1 MDTLNIKKYFYQIL
15 SIFAAL
21 LLAFSIAQIPVQA
34 AAKPGTVK
42 LSSVKVV
49 DYNKINIKWKK
60 TSGTTNYIIYYKEA
74 GSKKWIKIKTLDN
87 TKSSYTHTSSKK
99 YPIVVG
105 QKYTYTIKAYNKNT
119 KKSGRYNKTGLTT
132 RTVPATVYGLGAGL
146 TGDNTV
152 NVSWNPAGGTTHY
165 VIYRKAN
172 DSAPSKIATI
182 SSKYTKYEDK
192 NPVEGVTNTY
202 FVFGYSSKFKVY
214 GDGSNTGVSIKVK
227 KKVTPTPEPTS
238 KPENPGDDNNDNNHG
253 DDDDDFDDPVDPIAM
268 ASEVLRLTNIE
279 RAKEGAQP
287 LKYNKALQDAAM
299 LRAKEISVKF
309 SHTRPNGTDS
319 STVGKDVGAGG
330 ICGENIAMGQ
340 DSPETVVTDWLNSPG
355 HRIPMMRNANQYMGV
370 GFYKAA
376 NGIYYWVQ
384 EFTEMNP
391 NLLGSITFN
400 ANGGT
405 INGKETYTIT
415 GTAGTYA
422 WFYDAPSPSD
432 IIDIPTPLR
441 DGYTFSGWY
450 ITPTPLSSA
459 LPLKRDVYGKNGSIV
474 YAKWTPN
481 N

>member
-1 MDTLNIKKYFYQIL
+1 MDTVNIKKYFYQIL

-42 LSSVKVV
+42 LSSIKAV

-60 TSGTTNYIIYYKEA
+60 TSGTTNYIVYYKET

-87 TKSSYTHTSSKK
+87 TKSSYTHTSSSK

-105 QKYTYTIKAYNKNT
+105 QKYTYTVKAYNKKT
-119 KKSGRYNKTGLTT
+119 KKSGRYSKTGLTT

-152 NVSWNPAGGTTHY
+152 NASWNPAGGTTHY

-182 SSKYTKYEDK
+182 SSKYTRYEDK

-253 DDDDDFDDPVDPIAM
+253 DNDDDFDDPVDPIAM

-279 RAKEGAQP
+279 RAKEG
-287 LKYNKALQDAAM
+287 
-299 LRAKEISVKF
+299 F
-309 SHTRPNGTDS
+309 
-319 STVGKDVGAGG
+319 
-330 ICGENIAMGQ
+330 
-340 DSPETVVTDWLNSPG
+340 
-355 HRIPMMRNANQYMGV
+355 
-370 GFYKAA
+370 
-376 NGIYYWVQ
+376 
-384 EFTEMNP
+384 
-391 NLLGSITFN
+391 NL
-400 ANGGT
+400 
-405 INGKETYTIT
+405 
-415 GTAGTYA
+415 
-422 WFYDAPSPSD
+422 
-432 IIDIPTPLR
+432 
-441 DGYTFSGWY
+441 
-450 ITPTPLSSA
+450 
-459 LPLKRDVYGKNGSIV
+459 
-474 YAKWTPN
+474 
-481 N
+481 

>member
-1 MDTLNIKKYFYQIL
+1 MDTVNIKKYFYQIL

-42 LSSVKVV
+42 LSSIKAV

-60 TSGTTNYIIYYKEA
+60 TSGTTNYIVYYKEA

-87 TKSSYTHTSSKK
+87 TKSSYTHTSSSK

-105 QKYTYTIKAYNKNT
+105 QKYTYTVKAYNKKT
-119 KKSGRYNKTGLTT
+119 KKSGRYSKTGLTT

-172 DSAPSKIATI
+172 DSAPLKIATI
-182 SSKYTKYEDK
+182 SSKYTRYEDK

-227 KKVTPTPEPTS
+227 KRVTPTPEPTS
-238 KPENPGDDNNDNNHG
+238 KPEKPGDNNNDNNHG
-253 DDDDDFDDPVDPIAM
+253 DNDDDFDDPVDPIAM

-287 LKYNKALQDAAM
+287 LKYNKTIQDAAM
-299 LRAKEISVKF
+299 IRAKEISVKF
-309 SHTRPNGTDS
+309 SHERPNGTS
-319 STVGKDVGAGG
+319 YKTILGCVN
-330 ICGENIAMGQ
+330 GENIAMGYG
-340 DSPETVVTDWLNSPG
+340 DAESVVEGWMNSSG
-355 HRIPMMRNANQYMGV
+355 HKV
-370 GFYKAA
+370 
-376 NGIYYWVQ
+376 V
-384 EFTEMNP
+384 
-391 NLLGSITFN
+391 
-400 ANGGT
+400 
-405 INGKETYTIT
+405 
-415 GTAGTYA
+415 
-422 WFYDAPSPSD
+422 
-432 IIDIPTPLR
+432 
-441 DGYTFSGWY
+441 
-450 ITPTPLSSA
+450 
-459 LPLKRDVYGKNGSIV
+459 V
-474 YAKWTPN
+474 
-481 N
+481 